1 MQYINRPY
9 QPSSTFLSSYLKTR
23 YIDPPSTAVPGR
35 AQSID
40 LALWPSQVTP
50 SGQVRFSPSSALPQG
65 GGIYRKEEERM
76 GDQSGKVFKPDL
88 VVFATGYKTEWGWVG
103 KEYRKEG
110 VERVRDLCDREDVS
124 AGFIGFVR
132 PGVGELFRPPSPVTS
147 NNHLTIF
154 CRCYPPDRGAAGYAV
169 GASSARACPHPYV
182 DSALQASRQQ
192 GCSDPTRVRFLALP
206 FLGSVPDSMGSP
218 ASIIQRT

>member
-154 CRCYPPDRGAAGYAV
+154 CRCYPPRSR
-169 GASSARACPHPYV
+169 SSRLCCGHFF
-182 DSALQASRQQ
+182 
-192 GCSDPTRVRFLALP
+192 CSSVSPSLRRLRTTSFSSTRVLGSNTGTIPCPP
-206 FLGSVPDSMGSP
+206 FLGFGP
-218 ASIIQRT
+218 